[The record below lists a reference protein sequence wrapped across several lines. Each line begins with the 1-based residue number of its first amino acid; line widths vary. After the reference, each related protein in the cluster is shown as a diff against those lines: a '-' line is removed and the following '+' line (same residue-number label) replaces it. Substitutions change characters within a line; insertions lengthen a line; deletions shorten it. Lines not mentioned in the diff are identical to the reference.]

1 MGGKVTKKLYV
12 EYLLH
17 TPINYT
23 SSNLA
28 HHLEK
33 VSHDAVSD
41 YLSHEKATAR
51 QIWELAQEVIV
62 NSKES
67 YLIVDDS
74 VQDKRYS
81 RKIELVKTQ
90 YSGAEHGLVN
100 GIGVVNLVHSDGVD
114 FNPIDYR
121 LYAPMQDGKTKN
133 EHFRDMLITAKS
145 EKGIQANIIL
155 FDSWY
160 ASADNVKLIHRM
172 GMRFVTTLKENRLIS
187 LSKEGGY
194 IHLQEIEWTEERMK
208 YGVRIKLQEVPFH
221 VQLFKLVAPNGDI
234 DWVVTNCP
242 EKISMDIVQ
251 KENKVR
257 WDIET
262 MHRELKQLTGIE
274 KCQSRKARS
283 QRNHISY
290 CYQAWF
296 ALKRKAKAMEKTVY
310 DIRNELFS
318 EYLKTVLKQPVIP
331 AYFVT

>member
-1 MGGKVTKKLYV
+1 MVTKKQYI

-23 SSNLA
+23 GTNLA
-28 HHLEK
+28 NHMEG

-41 YLSHEKATAR
+41 YLAREKATAR
-51 QIWELAQEVIV
+51 QIWELA
-62 NSKES
+62 KEIITDDPKS

-81 RKIELVKTQ
+81 RKIELVKNQ

-100 GIGVVNLVHSDGVD
+100 GIGIVNLVHSDGI
-114 FNPIDYR
+114 NYAPIDYR

-133 EHFRDMLITAKS
+133 EHFREMLIAAKK
-145 EKGIQANIIL
+145 EKGIKSEIIL

-160 ASADNVKLIHRM
+160 ASVENLKLIHRM
-172 GMRFVTTLKENRLIS
+172 PMKFVTTLKENRLIS

-194 IHLQEIEWTEERMK
+194 IHLEEIKWTEEQLK
-208 YGVRIKLQEVPFH
+208 YGIRIKLQEVPFH
-221 VQLFKLVAPNGDI
+221 VQLFKLVATNGDI
-234 DWVVTNCP
+234 DWVITNCP
-242 EKISMDIVQ
+242 EKISADLVQ

-257 WDIET
+257 WNIET

-296 ALKRKAKAMEKTVY
+296 ALKKKAKEADITVY
-310 DIRNELFS
+310 ALRNNLFS
-318 EYLKTVLKQPVIP
+318 EYLKTVLRQPIIP
-331 AYFVT
+331 AYHLAT

>member
-1 MGGKVTKKLYV
+1 MVTKKQYV

-23 SSNLA
+23 GTNLA
-28 HHLEK
+28 NHLEG
-33 VSHDAVSD
+33 VSHDVVSD
-41 YLSHEKATAR
+41 YLAREKSTAR
-51 QIWELAQEVIV
+51 QIWELAKEVI
-62 NSKES
+62 NNNADS

-81 RKIELVKTQ
+81 RKIELVKNQ

-100 GIGVVNLVHSDGVD
+100 GIGIVNLVHSDGVE

-133 EHFRDMLITAKS
+133 EHFKDMLIGAKKD
-145 EKGIQANIIL
+145 KGILANIIL

-160 ASADNVKLIHRM
+160 ASVTNLKMIHRM
-172 GMRFVTTLKENRLIS
+172 GMQFITTLKENRLIS

-194 IHLQEIEWTEERMK
+194 IHLQEINWTEEQK
-208 YGVRIKLQEVPFH
+208 QYGITIKLQEVPFH
-221 VQLFKLVAPNGDI
+221 VQLFKLVALDGNI
-234 DWVVTNCP
+234 DWVITNCP
-242 EKISMDIVQ
+242 EKIPIDLVQ

-257 WDIET
+257 WNIET

-274 KCQSRKARS
+274 KCQSRKQRS

-310 DIRNELFS
+310 AVRTELFS
-318 EYLKTVLKQPVIP
+318 EYLKAILKNPIIP

>member
-1 MGGKVTKKLYV
+1 MITKKQYI

-23 SSNLA
+23 GTNLA
-28 HHLEK
+28 NHLEG
-33 VSHDAVSD
+33 VSHDSVSD
-41 YLSHEKATAR
+41 YLVREKATAR
-51 QIWELAQEVIV
+51 QVWELAKEIV
-62 NSKES
+62 KDDAKS

-81 RKIELVKTQ
+81 REIELVKNQ

-100 GIGVVNLVHSDGVD
+100 GIGIVNLVHSDGID
-114 FNPIDYR
+114 FAPIDYR

-133 EHFRDMLITAKS
+133 DHFQDMLIAAKMD
-145 EKGIQANIIL
+145 KGILANMVL

-160 ASADNVKLIHRM
+160 ASVKNIKLIHRM
-172 GMRFVTTLKENRLIS
+172 GMQFITTLKENRLVS

-194 IHLQEIEWTEERMK
+194 IHLQEIEWTEEQK
-208 YGVRIKLQEVPFH
+208 QYGITIKLQEVPFH
-221 VQLFKLVAPNGDI
+221 VQLFKLVAQDGNI
-234 DWVVTNCP
+234 DWVITNCP
-242 EKISMDIVQ
+242 EKISIDLVQ

-257 WDIET
+257 WNIET

-274 KCQSRKARS
+274 KCQARKSRS

-296 ALKRKAKAMEKTVY
+296 ALKKKAREESITAY
-310 DIRNELFS
+310 ALRNNLFS
-318 EYLKTVLKQPVIP
+318 EYLKTVLRQPIIP
-331 AYFVT
+331 AYLLAT

>member
-1 MGGKVTKKLYV
+1 MVTKKQYI

-23 SSNLA
+23 GSNLA
-28 HHLEK
+28 NHLEQ

-41 YLSHEKATAR
+41 YLAREKATAR
-51 QIWELAQEVIV
+51 QVWELAKEVIK
-62 NSKES
+62 NDEKT

-81 RKIELVKTQ
+81 RKIELVKNQ

-100 GIGVVNLVHSDGVD
+100 GIGIVNLVHSDGTA
-114 FNPIDYR
+114 FAPIDYR

-133 EHFRDMLITAKS
+133 EHFRDMFIAAKK
-145 EKGIQANIIL
+145 EKGIKASIIL

-160 ASADNVKLIHRM
+160 ASVKNIKLIHRM
-172 GMRFVTTLKENRLIS
+172 GMQFITTLKDNRLIS

-194 IHLQEIEWTEERMK
+194 IHLQEIEWTEEQK
-208 YGVRIKLQEVPFH
+208 QYGVTIKLQEVPFH
-221 VQLFKLVAPNGDI
+221 VQLYKLVAPNGDV
-234 DWVVTNCP
+234 DWVITNCP
-242 EKISMDIVQ
+242 EKISADLVQ
-251 KENKVR
+251 QENKVR
-257 WDIET
+257 WNIET

-274 KCQSRKARS
+274 KCQARKARS

-296 ALKRKAKAMEKTVY
+296 ALKRQAQVMEKTVY
-310 DIRNELFS
+310 AVRNDLFA
-318 EYLKTVLKQPVIP
+318 EYLKTMLTKPIIP
-331 AYFVT
+331 AYHLAL

>member
-1 MGGKVTKKLYV
+1 MVTKKQYI

-23 SSNLA
+23 GSNLA
-28 HHLEK
+28 NHLEE

-41 YLSHEKATAR
+41 YLAREKATAR
-51 QIWELAQEVIV
+51 QVWELAKEVIKD
-62 NSKES
+62 SGDT

-81 RKIELVKTQ
+81 RKIELVKNQ

-100 GIGVVNLVHSDGVD
+100 GIGIVNLVHSDGHD
-114 FNPIDYR
+114 FAPIDYR
-121 LYAPMQDGKTKN
+121 IYAPGQDSKTKN
-133 EHFRDMLITAKS
+133 EHFRDMLIKAKTD
-145 EKGIQANIIL
+145 KGILSNTVL

-160 ASADNVKLIHRM
+160 GSVENIKLIHRM
-172 GMRFVTTLKENRLIS
+172 GMQFITTLKENRRIS

-194 IHLQEIEWTEERMK
+194 IHLEEIVWTEEQLR
-208 YGVRIKLQEVPFH
+208 YGVKIRLQEVPFH
-221 VQLFKLVAPNGDI
+221 VQLFKLVAPDGNI
-234 DWVVTNCP
+234 DWVITNCP
-242 EKISMDIVQ
+242 EKISADLIQ

-257 WDIET
+257 WNIET

-274 KCQSRKARS
+274 KCQARKARS

-296 ALKRKAKAMEKTVY
+296 ALKKKAKETNITGYAL
-310 DIRNELFS
+310 RNNLFS
-318 EYLKTVLKQPVIP
+318 EYLKTALRQPIIP

>member
-1 MGGKVTKKLYV
+1 MITKKQYI
-12 EYLLH
+12 EYLVH

-23 SSNLA
+23 GTNLA
-28 HHLEK
+28 NHLEQ

-41 YLSHEKATAR
+41 YLAREKATAR
-51 QIWELAQEVIV
+51 QIWELA
-62 NSKES
+62 KEIIRDDAKS

-81 RKIELVKTQ
+81 RKIELVKNQ

-100 GIGVVNLVHSDGVD
+100 GIGIVNLVHSDGMQ
-114 FNPIDYR
+114 FAPIDYR

-133 EHFRDMLITAKS
+133 EHFREMFIAAKK

-160 ASADNVKLIHRM
+160 ASVENLKLIHRM
-172 GMRFVTTLKENRLIS
+172 GMQFVTTLKENRLIS

-194 IHLQEIEWTEERMK
+194 IHLDEIEWTEERVR
-208 YGVRIKLQEVPFH
+208 YGVEIKLQEVPFH
-221 VQLFKLVAPNGDI
+221 VQLFKLVVPNGDI
-234 DWVVTNCP
+234 DWVITNCP
-242 EKISMDIVQ
+242 TKISADLVQ
-251 KENKVR
+251 QENKVR
-257 WDIET
+257 WNIET

-296 ALKRKAKAMEKTVY
+296 ALKKKAKDEDTTVY
-310 DIRNELFS
+310 ALRNNLFS
-318 EYLKTVLKQPVIP
+318 EYLKKVLRQPIIP
-331 AYFVT
+331 AYHLAL

>member
-1 MGGKVTKKLYV
+1 MVTKKQYI

-23 SSNLA
+23 ASNLA
-28 HHLEK
+28 NHLDG

-41 YLSHEKATAR
+41 YLVREKATAR
-51 QIWELAQEVIV
+51 QVWELAKEVIRD
-62 NSKES
+62 SAQS

-81 RKIELVKTQ
+81 RKIELVKNQ

-100 GIGVVNLVHSDGVD
+100 GIGIINLVHSDGAS
-114 FNPIDYR
+114 FTPIDYR

-133 EHFRDMLITAKS
+133 EHFRDMLIRAKTD
-145 EKGIQANIIL
+145 KGILATIVL

-160 ASADNVKLIHRM
+160 ASVDNLKTIHRM
-172 GMRFVTTLKENRLIS
+172 GMEFVTTLKENRLIS

-194 IHLQEIEWTEERMK
+194 IHVQEIKWNSEQLH
-208 YGVRIKLQEVPFH
+208 YGIKIKLQEVPFH
-221 VQLFKLVAPNGDI
+221 VQLFKLVAPDGDI
-234 DWVVTNCP
+234 DWVITNCP
-242 EKISMDIVQ
+242 EKISADLIQ
-251 KENKVR
+251 KENTVR

-274 KCQSRKARS
+274 KCQARKARS
-283 QRNHISY
+283 QRNHISH

-296 ALKRKAKAMEKTVY
+296 ALKKKAEEMGETVY
-310 DIRNELFS
+310 ALHNGLFS
-318 EYLKTVLKQPVIP
+318 NYLKIVLKQPIIP
-331 AYFVT
+331 AYHLSV

>member
-1 MGGKVTKKLYV
+1 MVTKRQYI

-23 SSNLA
+23 GSNLA
-28 HHLEK
+28 KHLED

-41 YLSHEKATAR
+41 YLAREKATAR
-51 QIWELAQEVIV
+51 QVWELARDVITDGAG
-62 NSKES
+62 S

-81 RKIELVKTQ
+81 RKIEVVKSQ

-100 GIGVVNLVHSDGVD
+100 GIGIVNLVHSDGITYA
-114 FNPIDYR
+114 PIDYR

-133 EHFRDMLITAKS
+133 EHFRDMLIAAKTDKKIKS
-145 EKGIQANIIL
+145 QVVL

-160 ASADNVKLIHRM
+160 GSVDNLKLIHRM
-172 GMRFVTTLKENRLIS
+172 GMQFVTTLKGNRRIS

-194 IHLQEIEWTEERMK
+194 IHLQEIRWTEEQLK
-208 YGVRIKLQEVPFH
+208 YGVNIKLQEVPFH
-221 VQLFKLVAPNGDI
+221 VQLFKLVAPDGDI
-234 DWVVTNCP
+234 DWVITNCP
-242 EKISMDIVQ
+242 EKISVDLVQ
-251 KENKVR
+251 EENKVR

-274 KCQSRKARS
+274 KCQARKARS

-296 ALKRKAKAMEKTVY
+296 ALKKKAKETGETVY
-310 DIRNELFS
+310 TLHNALFS
-318 EYLKTVLKQPVIP
+318 DYLKTVLKQPIIP
-331 AYFVT
+331 AYHLSL

>member
-1 MGGKVTKKLYV
+1 MVTKKQYI

-23 SSNLA
+23 GSNLA
-28 HHLEK
+28 NHLEQ

-41 YLSHEKATAR
+41 YLAREKATAR
-51 QIWELAQEVIV
+51 QVWELA
-62 NSKES
+62 KEIIQDDEKA

-81 RKIELVKTQ
+81 RKIELVKNQ

-100 GIGVVNLVHSDGVD
+100 GIGIVNLVHSDGTV
-114 FNPIDYR
+114 FAPIDYR

-133 EHFRDMLITAKS
+133 EHFRDMLIAAKK
-145 EKGIQANIIL
+145 EKGIKASMIL

-160 ASADNVKLIHRM
+160 ASVENIKLIHRM
-172 GMRFVTTLKENRLIS
+172 PMQFITTLKDNRLIS

-194 IHLQEIEWTEERMK
+194 IHLQEIKWTEEQK
-208 YGVRIKLQEVPFH
+208 QYGVTIKLQEVPFH
-221 VQLFKLVAPNGDI
+221 VQLFKLVAPNGDV
-234 DWVVTNCP
+234 DWVITNCP
-242 EKISMDIVQ
+242 EKITADLVQ

-257 WDIET
+257 WNIET

-274 KCQSRKARS
+274 KCQARKARS

-296 ALKRKAKAMEKTVY
+296 ALKRQAKVMEKTVY
-310 DIRNELFS
+310 AVRNDLFA
-318 EYLKTVLKQPVIP
+318 EYLKTMLNKPIIP
-331 AYFVT
+331 AYHLSL

>member
-1 MGGKVTKKLYV
+1 MITKKQYIEYV
-12 EYLLH
+12 VH

-23 SSNLA
+23 GTNLA
-28 HHLEK
+28 NHLSE

-41 YLSHEKATAR
+41 YLAREKATAR
-51 QIWELAQEVIV
+51 QIWELA
-62 NSKES
+62 KEIIRDDEQS

-81 RKIELVKTQ
+81 RKIDLVKNQ

-100 GIGVVNLVHSDGVD
+100 GIGIVNLVHSDGVD
-114 FNPIDYR
+114 FAPIDYR

-133 EHFRDMLITAKS
+133 EHFREMLIAAKK
-145 EKGIQANIIL
+145 EKGIKAKVIL

-160 ASADNVKLIHRM
+160 ASVENLKLIHRM
-172 GMRFVTTLKENRLIS
+172 PMQFITTLKENRRIS

-194 IHLQEIEWTEERMK
+194 IHLQEIEWTKEQLD
-208 YGVRIKLQEVPFH
+208 YGIEIKLQEVPFH
-221 VQLFKLVAPNGDI
+221 VQLFKLVATNGDI
-234 DWVVTNCP
+234 DWVITNCP
-242 EKISMDIVQ
+242 EKISAALVQ

-274 KCQSRKARS
+274 KCQARKARS

-296 ALKRKAKAMEKTVY
+296 ALKKKAKELDTTVY
-310 DIRNELFS
+310 ALRNNLFS
-318 EYLKTVLKQPVIP
+318 EYLKKVLRQPIIP
-331 AYFVT
+331 AYHLAT

>member
-1 MGGKVTKKLYV
+1 MVTKKQYI

-23 SSNLA
+23 GTNLA
-28 HHLEK
+28 NHIEG

-41 YLSHEKATAR
+41 YLAREKATAR
-51 QIWELAQEVIV
+51 QIWELA
-62 NSKES
+62 KEIIKDDESS

-81 RKIELVKTQ
+81 RKIELVKNQ
-90 YSGAEHGLVN
+90 YSGAEHGLIN
-100 GIGVVNLVHSDGVD
+100 GIGIVNLVHSNGID
-114 FNPIDYR
+114 FAPIDYR

-133 EHFRDMLITAKS
+133 QHFREMLIAAKKD
-145 EKGIQANIIL
+145 KGIKANIVL

-160 ASADNVKLIHRM
+160 ASVENIKLIHRM
-172 GMRFVTTLKENRLIS
+172 PMQFITTLKENRLIS

-194 IHLQEIEWTEERMK
+194 IHLQEIEWTNERQK
-208 YGVRIKLQEVPFH
+208 YGVEIKLQEVPFH
-221 VQLFKLVAPNGDI
+221 VQLFKLVAPNGNV
-234 DWVVTNCP
+234 DWVITNCP
-242 EKISMDIVQ
+242 EKISADLIQ

-257 WDIET
+257 WNIET

-274 KCQSRKARS
+274 KCQARKSRS

-296 ALKRKAKAMEKTVY
+296 ALKKKAKETGVTVY
-310 DIRNELFS
+310 ALRNNLFS
-318 EYLKTVLKQPVIP
+318 EYLKKVLRQPIIS
-331 AYFVT
+331 AYHLAL

>member
-1 MGGKVTKKLYV
+1 MVTKRQYI

-23 SSNLA
+23 GSNLA
-28 HHLEK
+28 KHLDH

-41 YLSHEKATAR
+41 YLSREKATAR
-51 QIWELAQEVIV
+51 QVWELARNVINDV
-62 NSKES
+62 AGT

-81 RKIELVKTQ
+81 RKIEMVKNQ

-100 GIGVVNLVHSDGVD
+100 GIGIVNLVHSDGNT
-114 FNPIDYR
+114 FAPIDYR
-121 LYAPMQDGKTKN
+121 LYAPIQDGKTKN
-133 EHFRDMLITAKS
+133 EHFREMLIAAKTD
-145 EKGIQANIIL
+145 KAIKAQTVL

-160 ASADNVKLIHRM
+160 ASVDNLKLIHRM
-172 GMRFVTTLKENRLIS
+172 GMIFFTTLKENRLVS
-187 LSKEGGY
+187 LTKEGGY
-194 IHLQEIEWTEERMK
+194 IHLQEIDWTEGREEN
-208 YGVRIKLQEVPFH
+208 GVCVKLQEVPFH
-221 VQLFKLVAPNGDI
+221 VQLFKLVAPDGDI
-234 DWVVTNCP
+234 DWVITNCP
-242 EKISMDIVQ
+242 EKISADLVQ

-274 KCQSRKARS
+274 KCQARKARS

-296 ALKRKAKAMEKTVY
+296 ALRRKAKETGETVY
-310 DIRNELFS
+310 ALHNALFS
-318 EYLKTVLKQPVIP
+318 DYLKTVLKQPIIP
-331 AYFVT
+331 AYHLSL

>member
-1 MGGKVTKKLYV
+1 MVTKKQYI

-23 SSNLA
+23 GSNLA
-28 HHLEK
+28 NHLEQ

-41 YLSHEKATAR
+41 YLNREKATAR
-51 QIWELAQEVIV
+51 QVWELA
-62 NSKES
+62 KEIIRDDVRS

-81 RKIELVKTQ
+81 RKIELVKNQ

-100 GIGVVNLVHSDGVD
+100 GIGIVNLVHSDGIN
-114 FNPIDYR
+114 FAPIDYR

-133 EHFRDMLITAKS
+133 EHFREMLVKAKTD
-145 EKGIQANIIL
+145 KGILANIVL

-160 ASADNVKLIHRM
+160 ASVDNLKLIHRM
-172 GMRFVTTLKENRLIS
+172 GMQFVTTLKENRLVNP
-187 LSKEGGY
+187 SKEGGY
-194 IHLQEIEWTEERMK
+194 IHLEEIEWTEEQK
-208 YGVRIKLQEVPFH
+208 HYGVQIKLQEVPFH
-221 VQLFKLVAPNGDI
+221 VQLFKLVAPDGNI
-234 DWVVTNCP
+234 DWVITNCP
-242 EKISMDIVQ
+242 EKIATDLVQ

-257 WDIET
+257 WHIET

-274 KCQSRKARS
+274 KCQARKARS

-296 ALKRKAKAMEKTVY
+296 ALKRKAKETGETVY
-310 DIRNELFS
+310 AIRNELFA
-318 EYLKTVLKQPVIP
+318 EYLKTVLTKPIIP
-331 AYFVT
+331 AYHLSL